1 MYLGWSLIA
10 GKDLYDHARR
20 VWISI
25 EQKDL
30 EECRMRT
37 GMMVGRDTTSM
48 DYSASG
54 RAVVE
59 SLSENLNDGV
69 IAPLFYFILF
79 GIPGIL
85 VYKVVNTLDSMVGY
99 KNQKYRQFGW
109 ASARLDDFL
118 NWIPARLTWLLLSV
132 AALIHPRCSG
142 KSAFKV
148 GWDYHDGV
156 ASPK

>member
-1 MYLGWSLIA
+1 MIMPEGFGFRSS
-10 GKDLYDHARR
+10 K
-20 VWISI
+20 
-25 EQKDL
+25 KDL

-54 RAVVE
+54 RAAVE

-79 GIPGIL
+79 GIPGML

-99 KNQKYRQFGW
+99 KNPNTG
-109 ASARLDDFL
+109 SL
-118 NWIPARLTWLLLSV
+118 
-132 AALIHPRCSG
+132 
-142 KSAFKV
+142 V
-148 GWDYHDGV
+148 GPPQDWMT
-156 ASPK
+156 S